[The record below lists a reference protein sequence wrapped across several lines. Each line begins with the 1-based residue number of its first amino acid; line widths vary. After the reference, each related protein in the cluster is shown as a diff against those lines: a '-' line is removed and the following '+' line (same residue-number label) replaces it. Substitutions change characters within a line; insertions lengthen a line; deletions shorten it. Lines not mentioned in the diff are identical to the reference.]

1 MLQTE
6 RVALR
11 ARHDEDIPVLQAELY
26 NDIAT
31 RSRADTRP
39 WLPIPPGAPSPYA
52 VADAPADVAFFSVV
66 DTASGELAG
75 EALLWGVDTHNRTAH
90 LGLALRPAFRGRG
103 LAGEALTVL
112 CRYGFTVR
120 GLNRLQ
126 VDTLADNL
134 AMVAAARRAG
144 FALEGTLRRSAWVC
158 GAFEDEVVL
167 GLLAEEWRAHRP
179 ADVWAG
185 GQPQ

>member
-1 MLQTE
+1 MLHTE

-11 ARHDEDIPVLQAELY
+11 ARHDGDIPVLQAELY
-26 NDIAT
+26 DDIAT

-75 EALLWGVDTHNRTAH
+75 EALLWGIDTHNRCAH

-103 LAGEALTVL
+103 LAREALTVL

-126 VDTLADNL
+126 VDTMADNL
-134 AMVAAARRAG
+134 PMVAAAKGSG
-144 FALEGTLRRSAWVC
+144 FTPEGTLRRSAWVC
-158 GAFEDEVVL
+158 GAFQDEAVL
-167 GLLAEEWRAHRP
+167 GLLAEEWYTNRPEEDRAR
-179 ADVWAG
+179 
-185 GQPQ
+185 